1 MSSRQKLNPLLIESF
16 VRLIA
21 KRTGLEI
28 RERDCKI
35 LERAIQ
41 SRMESL
47 HFSAVNSYYN
57 CLAGETQQ
65 NSEEWQTLIG
75 LLTNPESYFF
85 RDRGQFSLL
94 KRHIFP
100 ELLERRQQTKTLRVW
115 SAGCSTGEEVYSLA
129 ILLEELLPDID
140 RWNLLILGTD
150 INLATLQK
158 AREGIYGN
166 WSFRT
171 SDTKLQQQ
179 YFHASDRG
187 YLLRDRI
194 RQRVQFHYSNL
205 ADLSSFPYND
215 PDYFD
220 LIICRNVFIYFS
232 HAVMQNTLTSFARLL
247 SFDGYLL
254 TGHAE
259 LYGQDLT
266 LFQSKLFPESIL
278 YQKNIKK
285 RKNEQEMFL
294 QEKDNPWLANPP
306 IQLKSSQERMREMPL
321 KQEVNHFNSSCKHQD
336 YASNVSMPIL
346 VKDRNPASPEQ
357 FLQEAETLFLHK
369 EYIAAI
375 ARAKCALNLKSNNFD
390 AFYLL
395 AKIYANSGEYQQ
407 AINCCQKALEIDS
420 FAVSIYY
427 LLAQIA
433 RECGNFTKEKQYYKK
448 IVYLEPNS
456 LLAYRELAYLYH
468 CEGDRDRANKMYYI
482 AIELERQGMSKE

>member
-28 RERDCKI
+28 QERDCKI

-41 SRMESL
+41 SRMKSL
-47 HFSAVNSYYN
+47 HLSAVNSYYN
-57 CLAGETQQ
+57 CLADETQQ
-65 NSEEWQTLIG
+65 NSQEWQTLIG

-94 KRHIFP
+94 KGHIFP
-100 ELLERRQQTKTLRVW
+100 ELIERRQQAKTLRVW

-140 RWNLLILGTD
+140 CWNLFILGTD
-150 INLATLQK
+150 INLITLQK
-158 AREGIYGN
+158 AREGLYGN
-166 WSFRT
+166 WSFRS
-171 SDTKLQQQ
+171 SDTELQQQ
-179 YFHASDRG
+179 YFHATDRG
-187 YLLRDRI
+187 YLLHERI
-194 RQRVQFHYSNL
+194 RRRVQFHYSNL

-215 PDYFD
+215 PNYFD

-232 HAVMQNTLTSFARLL
+232 QTATQNALMSFSQLL

-266 LFQSKLFPESIL
+266 LFQSKIFPESIL
-278 YQKNIKK
+278 YQKNV
-285 RKNEQEMFL
+285 RRRENEKEVL
-294 QEKDNPWLANPP
+294 LKDANTPRIANPS
-306 IQLKSSQERMREMPL
+306 IRLKSSRERDPEISL
-321 KQEVNHFNSSCKHQD
+321 KPEFNALHASRDRQD
-336 YASNVSMPIL
+336 YLSTASIPIWVEEQNRVSL
-346 VKDRNPASPEQ
+346 EQ
-357 FLQEAETLFLHK
+357 CLQEAETLFLQK

-375 ARAKCALNLKSNNFD
+375 ARAKYALNLKPKSFD

-395 AKIYANSGEYQQ
+395 AKIHANSGQYQQ
-407 AINCCQKALEIDS
+407 AINCCQKALKIDGFS
-420 FAVSIYY
+420 VNIYY
-427 LLAQIA
+427 LLAQIS
-433 RECGNFTKEKQYYKK
+433 RECGNFTEEKKYYKK

-456 LLAYRELAYLYH
+456 IAAYRELAYLYH
-468 CEGDRDRANKMYYI
+468 CEGDRDRANKMYYT
-482 AIELERQGMSKE
+482 ALELERQSTSKE